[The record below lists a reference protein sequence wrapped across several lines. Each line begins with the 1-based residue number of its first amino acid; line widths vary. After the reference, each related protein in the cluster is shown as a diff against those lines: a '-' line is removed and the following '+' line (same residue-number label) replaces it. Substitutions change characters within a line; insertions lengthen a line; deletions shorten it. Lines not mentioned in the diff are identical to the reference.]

1 MTEAT
6 NPFEAVQAQVKKTVD
21 ALGLEPQVYDILKQP
36 LRFLE
41 VAIPV
46 KMDDGGVRVF
56 MGYRAQHN
64 DALGPTK
71 GGIRYH
77 PDVYP
82 DEVKALS
89 MWMTFKCSVL
99 GLPYGGAKGA
109 VACNPKELSPGELE
123 RLSRGYIRAIYQIV
137 SPEKDIPAPDVYTNP
152 QIMAWMADEYSM
164 MCQKNQFGI
173 ITGKPIII
181 GGSKGRSEATAR
193 GCAIVIRE
201 AAKKLGIDIKG
212 ATVAVQGYGNAGSVV
227 ARLMAEM
234 GAKVV
239 AVSDTKGAAYDPRGL
254 DPAKVL
260 EFKEKTGTVRGFPG
274 SKEITNQDLIAM
286 DCDILIPAAMENQIT
301 GENAGGVRAKIIGEA
316 ANGPTTPEADDIL
329 DKKGVF
335 LIPDILANAGGV
347 TVSYFEWVQNLMN
360 FYWTEKEVNERL
372 ESMMVRAFEAVYDM
386 HKTRNARMRDAA
398 YLLAVDRVAQAMRVR
413 GWLG

>member
-6 NPFEAVQAQVKKTVD
+6 NPFKAVQAQVKKTVD

-46 KMDDGGVRVF
+46 KMDDGSVRVF

-239 AVSDTKGAAYDPRGL
+239 AVSDTKGGAYDPRGL
-254 DPAKVL
+254 DPVKVL

-301 GENAGGVRAKIIGEA
+301 GENAGNVRAKIIGEA

-372 ESMMVRAFEAVYDM
+372 ESMMVSAFEAVYDM
-386 HKTRNARMRDAA
+386 HKKRNARMRDAA

>member
-6 NPFEAVQAQVKKTVD
+6 NPFKAVQAQVKKTVD

-46 KMDDGGVRVF
+46 KMDDGSVRVF

-109 VACNPKELSPGELE
+109 VGCNPKELSPGELE

-239 AVSDTKGAAYDPRGL
+239 AVSDTKGGAYDPRGL
-254 DPAKVL
+254 DPVKVL

-301 GENAGGVRAKIIGEA
+301 GENAGSVRAKIIGEA

-372 ESMMVRAFEAVYDM
+372 ESMMVSAFEAVYDM
-386 HKTRNARMRDAA
+386 HKKRNARMRDAA